1 MYSIIFMHEY
11 MCKYNYK
18 EIFSKM
24 LTVEIL
30 YGEIISDG
38 PFLFVSG
45 IYIFQGGW
53 HMTCVNKLKKLKSG
67 TKQ

>member
-30 YGEIISDG
+30 DGEIISDG
-38 PFLFVSG
+38 PFLLVSG
-45 IYIFQGGW
+45 IYIFQEG
-53 HMTCVNKLKKLKSG
+53 
-67 TKQ
+67 